1 MDKTADLPIGVL
13 LAIIGVAT
21 VLGLAVYAFLCYCF
35 KRICLKAGEEPGAI
49 IWIPIAQYVPLLNVA
64 ALPLWWI
71 ILLLIPC
78 VGIFVFWYIW
88 FKISERLGHGTGFF
102 IGIVLLPI
110 IFIPLLAF
118 GQSPNQ
124 VEQAQ

>member
-1 MDKTADLPIGVL
+1 MRLLQAHLPESRRGTGRDHL
-13 LAIIGVAT
+13 DPL
-21 VLGLAVYAFLCYCF
+21 
-35 KRICLKAGEEPGAI
+35 
-49 IWIPIAQYVPLLNVA
+49 AQYVPLLNVA

>member
-1 MDKTADLPIGVL
+1 M
-13 LAIIGVAT
+13 
-21 VLGLAVYAFLCYCF
+21 
-35 KRICLKAGEEPGAI
+35 
-49 IWIPIAQYVPLLNVA
+49 
-64 ALPLWWI
+64 
-71 ILLLIPC
+71 
-78 VGIFVFWYIW
+78 FWYIW
-88 FKISERLGHGTGFF
+88 FKISERLGHGTAFF